1 MRTRVRLSR
10 RPRGDD
16 GTILLLSIGFCVV
29 ALLLVYAVTSAS
41 AVFLARRDLAAA
53 VDGTALAAAQ
63 EVDADEYY
71 ASGSGT
77 DLPLDDADVSRAVD
91 DYVDR
96 NLPSDRT
103 QRITGG
109 VDASGHAVTVRGE
122 RDVHLPLFGT
132 VTVTAHATAVNRRRD
147 DG

>member
-1 MRTRVRLSR
+1 VRLR
-10 RPRGDD
+10 RRIRGDD

-41 AVFLARRDLAAA
+41 AVFLARRDLASA

-63 EVDADEYY
+63 AVDADEYY
-71 ASGSGT
+71 TGTSGV
-77 DLPLDDADVSRAVD
+77 DLPLDDVDVRRAVD
-91 DYVDR
+91 DYVRR

-103 QRITGG
+103 QRISGA

-132 VTVTAHATAVNRRRD
+132 VTVTAHATAVNRRRN
-147 DG
+147 GG